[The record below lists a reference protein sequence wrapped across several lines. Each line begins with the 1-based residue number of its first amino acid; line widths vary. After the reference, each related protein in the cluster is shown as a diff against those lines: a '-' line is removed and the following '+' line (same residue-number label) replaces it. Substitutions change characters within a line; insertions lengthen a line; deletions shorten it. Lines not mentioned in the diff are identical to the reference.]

1 MAADRRHDVAV
12 EAYGSDPEAILM
24 SSILPAELTQ
34 ALNELPR
41 AFREAVECAFLE
53 ELTNQE
59 TAERLGVP
67 IGTVMGCIHRG
78 RKMVQ
83 ERLHEF
89 AASRRLVAAA
99 VSERQL
105 VA

>member
-1 MAADRRHDVAV
+1 MT
-12 EAYGSDPEAILM
+12 Y
-24 SSILPAELTQ
+24 
-34 ALNELPR
+34 
-41 AFREAVECAFLE
+41 
-53 ELTNQE
+53 QE
-59 TAERLGVP
+59 TAEWLGVP
-67 IGTVMGCIHRG
+67 IGTVMSRIHRG
-78 RKMVQ
+78 RKMLQ